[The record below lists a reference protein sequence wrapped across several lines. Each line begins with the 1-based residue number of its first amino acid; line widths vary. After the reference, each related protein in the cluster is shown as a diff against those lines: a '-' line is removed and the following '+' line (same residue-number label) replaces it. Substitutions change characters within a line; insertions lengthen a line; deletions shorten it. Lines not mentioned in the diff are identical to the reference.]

1 MSNLA
6 VFGEITS
13 GVVDSKYSWANAV
26 TMTLLSKLKDVE
38 GFENVKE
45 SDIVNA
51 GLVFLNLFF
60 NLHIDVKCVEET
72 EMTLCE
78 MTFNEKEFK
87 DFFNIAINHGK
98 MHNIMLN
105 DEIIFAFFKDGF

>member
-1 MSNLA
+1 MSPEI
-6 VFGEITS
+6 FGEITS
-13 GVVDSKYSWANAV
+13 SIDESKYTWANAV
-26 TMTLLSKLKDVE
+26 TLTLLSKLKDVE

-60 NLHIDVKCVEET
+60 NLHIDVKSVEET

-105 DEIIFAFFKDGF
+105 DEILFAGDKDGF

>member
-1 MSNLA
+1 MSLS

-13 GVVDSKYSWANAV
+13 SNGESKYTWANAV
-26 TMTLLSKLKDVE
+26 TLTLLSKLKDVE

-60 NLHIDVKCVEET
+60 NIHIDET
-72 EMTLCE
+72 HKLE
-78 MTFNEKEFK
+78 NENVIREIAIDENEFK
-87 DFFNIAINHGK
+87 DFLNLAIAHGK

-105 DEIIFAFFKDGF
+105 DGIFVEGDEDGF

>member
-1 MSNLA
+1 MSVK

-13 GVVDSKYSWANAV
+13 SNGDSKYTWANAV
-26 TMTLLSKLKDVE
+26 TLTLLGKLKDVE

-60 NLHIDVKCVEET
+60 NLHIDVKSVEET
-72 EMTLCE
+72 QDAIKEI
-78 MTFNEKEFK
+78 TFDEKEFK
-87 DFFNIAINHGK
+87 DFFNLAIAHGK

-105 DEIIFAFFKDGF
+105 DGIFFEGDKNGF

>member
-1 MSNLA
+1 MSIE
-6 VFGEITS
+6 VFGEIS
-13 GVVDSKYSWANAV
+13 SSNGESKYAWANAV
-26 TMTLLSKLKDVE
+26 TLTLLNKLKDVE

-60 NLHIDVKCVEET
+60 NLHIDVYHVEENQKVIR
-72 EMTLCE
+72 EMV
-78 MTFNEKEFK
+78 FDEKEFK
-87 DFFNIAINHGK
+87 DMLLIAINHGK

-105 DEIIFAFFKDGF
+105 DGIFFEGDENGF

>member
-1 MSNLA
+1 MSALS

-13 GVVDSKYSWANAV
+13 SNGESKYAWANVV
-26 TMTLLSKLKDVE
+26 TITLLNKLKDVE

-60 NLHIDVKCVEET
+60 NLHIDVNHVES
-72 EMTLCE
+72 
-78 MTFNEKEFK
+78 NEKVIREMCLDGNEFK
-87 DFFNIAINHGK
+87 HFLKIAIHHGK
-98 MHNIMLN
+98 MHNMMFN
-105 DEIIFAFFKDGF
+105 DGLYFEGDENGF

>member
-13 GVVDSKYSWANAV
+13 GVTDSKYSWANAV

-60 NLHIDVKCVEET
+60 NLHIDVNHVEENQNVIR
-72 EMTLCE
+72 E

-87 DFFNIAINHGK
+87 DLLLIAINHGK

-105 DEIIFAFFKDGF
+105 DGIFFEGDDNGF

>member
-1 MSNLA
+1 MSVE
-6 VFGEITS
+6 VFGEVTS
-13 GVVDSKYSWANAV
+13 SNSESKYAWANAV
-26 TMTLLSKLKDVE
+26 TITLLSKLKDVE

-72 EMTLCE
+72 QDTIKEI
-78 MTFNEKEFK
+78 TFDEKEFK
-87 DFFNIAINHGK
+87 DFFNLAIAHGK

-105 DEIIFAFFKDGF
+105 DGISFAGDNDGF

>member
-1 MSNLA
+1 MSLE
-6 VFGEITS
+6 VFGELS
-13 GVVDSKYSWANAV
+13 SSNGESKYAWANAV

-51 GLVFLNLFF
+51 GLVFLNMFF

-72 EMTLCE
+72 QNAIREIVFDE
-78 MTFNEKEFK
+78 NEFK
-87 DFFNIAINHGK
+87 DFFNMAIAHGK
-98 MHNIMLN
+98 MNNIMLN
-105 DEIIFAFFKDGF
+105 DGIFSEGDENGF